1 MELFWDSWD
10 PSYTRPAPDGGG
22 DAPEQESTA
31 SVDPEVELPV
41 TVWAPCDPGGT
52 EAPGVVL
59 FVDGVL
65 RNDGRGWYVDDS
77 GNSHAMLAA
86 SYAAG
91 VVRCDLS
98 GRVAEPVAHE
108 IARAILTSAPEDE
121 VRRLRDEARRLKV
134 DSDAAYYLPKHAPVG
149 SHQQLDGHLRVLMSQ
164 LEVQVSESARAAR
177 PQAAST
183 VDDDLLVVDGRLR
196 GRRSLPR
203 TIGYV
208 KTQGT
213 RYLPAELVKVITA
226 LPAGTRTPVFRL
238 STLYSWYL
246 RLPGPARGPW
256 AGIVRIE
263 CSGDLLSK
271 EAIELADVSTATL
284 PRFASSPYKDP
295 RAPQNL
301 IPIAGLEK
309 RLRALLGDARLL
321 HRVLS
326 RQAR

>member
-1 MELFWDSWD
+1 VTMVGLYWDTWD
-10 PSYTRPAPDGGG
+10 PAYTRSAPDGGG
-22 DAPEQESTA
+22 EAPEQESTA
-31 SVDPEVELPV
+31 SVDPEVELPAV
-41 TVWAPCDPGGT
+41 AWAPCDPGDV
-52 EAPGVVL
+52 EAPVVVL

-65 RNDGRGWYVDDS
+65 RNDARGWIVDRQGDS
-77 GNSHAMLAA
+77 HPALAA

-91 VVRCDLS
+91 VVRCDLAN
-98 GRVAEPVAHE
+98 GLAEAVTAQVR
-108 IARAILTSAPEDE
+108 RAVLTSAPADQ
-121 VRRLRDEARRLKV
+121 VTVAG
-134 DSDAAYYLPKHAPVG
+134 SGAASYRPEHVEVG
-149 SHQQLDGHLRVLMSQ
+149 SHQQLDGHLRVLMSK
-164 LEVQVSESARAAR
+164 LEVRVSDSARAAR
-177 PQAAST
+177 PQTST

-213 RYLPAELVKVITA
+213 RYLPAELVKVVTG

-256 AGIVRIE
+256 AGIVRVE
-263 CSGDLLSK
+263 CSGDLSSN
-271 EAIELADVSTATL
+271 EAIELAEVSTATL

-301 IPIAGLEK
+301 IPIAGLE
-309 RLRALLGDARLL
+309 RQLRALLGDARLL
-321 HRVLS
+321 HRAL
-326 RQAR
+326 ARYAR

>member
-22 DAPEQESTA
+22 EAPEQESTA

-41 TVWAPCDPGGT
+41 TSWAPCDPGGT

-65 RNDGRGWYVDDS
+65 RNDGRGWYVDDNR
-77 GNSHAMLAA
+77 NSHPMLAA

-91 VVRCDLS
+91 VVRCDLA
-98 GRVAEPVAHE
+98 GGVAEPVAHE
-108 IARAILTSAPEDE
+108 IARAILTSAPADE
-121 VRRLRDEARRLKV
+121 VRRLRVGSGATG
-134 DSDAAYYLPKHAPVG
+134 YLPQHVPVG
-149 SHQQLDGHLRVLMSQ
+149 SHQQLDGHLRVLMSK

-177 PQAAST
+177 PQVSN

-213 RYLPAELVKVITA
+213 RYLPAELVKVVTG

-284 PRFASSPYKDP
+284 PRFASTPYKDP

-321 HRVLS
+321 HRALA